1 MDTETDSSPL
11 RLPEAGNLLLDPL
24 WTPGPE
30 EIAPY
35 LDGMIL
41 SASGWR
47 AVFAADGDEES
58 SNPEAGPEHLL
69 LVGLAARVFAGAIRG
84 TLAEK
89 TSISTPG
96 AKLRVAVGAD
106 TRPTGP
112 LLAQAAIRAFLG
124 ERIEPEYL
132 FVAASP
138 EIMALTRTREDISGF
153 LYVSAS
159 HNPIGHNGLKMGLG
173 DGSVAG
179 GEFSTTLVAQFRAL
193 AADPS
198 ELQKTADMLRVSGS
212 AAELEIY
219 RMAPAQKRAAA
230 DIYRAFTE
238 EVIRG
243 PGPRAEEAIAEL
255 TVELQAIRPGIVA
268 DMNGSAR
275 TVSIDQSILA
285 DVGCRLQSI
294 NNTAGLIRHQIVP
307 EGAGLAECVTT
318 LSASSHADPG
328 FIMGYVPDNDG
339 DRGNLVV
346 SEAPGSA
353 RPLEAQ
359 EVFALAA
366 VAELSWLY
374 YTGTAG
380 PDSVRTDQKLAIV
393 VNGPTS
399 MRIERIAE
407 LLGTEVHRAEVGE
420 ANVVGR
426 ARELRDDGYI
436 VRFLG
441 EGSNG
446 GNITHPSAVRDP
458 IQTVFA
464 VLKLLYAPARAG
476 TPAPGRF
483 WLRRRTEH
491 HAGQT
496 GSDAGATTEATA
508 PVTLKLILDS
518 LPQFTTTSAYDP
530 MAIMKVACSDHGAL
544 KTEVERLWEAE
555 WPRLENIRTGLGV
568 TRYRYENYEGTVCR
582 PGRGNRTGRGRGG
595 FKILLTDDHDQPRAF
610 LWMRGSGTEPV
621 FRVMVDVEGDSSET
635 ERTLLHI
642 LRGMVTRADERVA
655 AST

>member
-1 MDTETDSSPL
+1 MDTETDFSPL
-11 RLPEAGNLLLDPL
+11 HLPDAGNLLLDPL
-24 WTPGPE
+24 WTPNPE

-35 LDGMIL
+35 LDRMIL

-47 AVFAADGDEES
+47 AVFAADGAEES
-58 SNPEAGPEHLL
+58 PNPEVCREHLL
-69 LVGLAARVFAGAIRG
+69 LVGLAARVFAGAIRQIR
-84 TLAEK
+84 AEE
-89 TSISTPG
+89 
-96 AKLRVAVGAD
+96 ARVAVGAD

-132 FVAASP
+132 FVVASP

-179 GEFSTTLVAQFRAL
+179 GEFSVALVGQFRTL
-193 AADPS
+193 AADPA
-198 ELQKTADMLRVSGS
+198 ELARTADMLRVSGS
-212 AAELEIY
+212 AAESRIY
-219 RMAPAQKRAAA
+219 RMAPAQKQTAA
-230 DIYRAFTE
+230 DVYRTFTE

-243 PGPRAEEAIAEL
+243 PGPQAQEAIAEL
-255 TVELQAIRPGIVA
+255 TTELQAIRPGIVA

-275 TVSIDQSILA
+275 SVSIDQLILTEI
-285 DVGCRLQSI
+285 GCRLQCI
-294 NNTAGLIRHQIVP
+294 NDTAGLIQHQIVP

-318 LSASSHADPG
+318 LSESSHADPG

-339 DRGNLVV
+339 DRGNLVI
-346 SEAPGSA
+346 SEAPGNA

-374 YTGTAG
+374 HTGAAG
-380 PDSVRTDQKLAIV
+380 PGPARTDHKLAIV

-399 MRIERIAE
+399 MRIERIAG

-426 ARELRDDGYI
+426 ARELRDDGYV

-446 GNITHPSAVRDP
+446 GNITHLPR
-458 IQTVFA
+458 FA
-464 VLKLLYAPARAG
+464 
-476 TPAPGRF
+476 TRF
-483 WLRRRTEH
+483 RR
-491 HAGQT
+491 
-496 GSDAGATTEATA
+496 
-508 PVTLKLILDS
+508 
-518 LPQFTTTSAYDP
+518 
-530 MAIMKVACSDHGAL
+530 
-544 KTEVERLWEAE
+544 
-555 WPRLENIRTGLGV
+555 
-568 TRYRYENYEGTVCR
+568 
-582 PGRGNRTGRGRGG
+582 
-595 FKILLTDDHDQPRAF
+595 
-610 LWMRGSGTEPV
+610 
-621 FRVMVDVEGDSSET
+621 SSPC
-635 ERTLLHI
+635 
-642 LRGMVTRADERVA
+642 
-655 AST
+655 

>member
-11 RLPEAGNLLLDPL
+11 CLPDAGNLLLDPHWIPSL
-24 WTPGPE
+24 E

-47 AVFAADGDEES
+47 AVFAEDGDEES
-58 SNPEAGPEHLL
+58 STPEAGPEHLL
-69 LVGLAARVFAGAIRG
+69 LVGLAARVFAGAIKQIR
-84 TLAEK
+84 AEE
-89 TSISTPG
+89 
-96 AKLRVAVGAD
+96 ARVAVGAD

-124 ERIEPEYL
+124 ERIKPEYL

-138 EIMALTRTREDISGF
+138 EIMAFTRAREDISGF

-179 GEFSTTLVAQFRAL
+179 GEFSATLVRQFRAL
-193 AADPS
+193 AADPA
-198 ELQKTADMLRVSGS
+198 ELQKTADMLRMSGS

-219 RMAPAQKRAAA
+219 RMAPAQKRAAT

-318 LSASSHADPG
+318 LSASSHTDPG

-339 DRGNLVV
+339 DRGNLVI

-380 PDSVRTDQKLAIV
+380 PDSVPTDQKLAIV

-426 ARELRDDGYI
+426 ARELRDDGYV

-483 WLRRRTEH
+483 WLRRRAEDH
-491 HAGQT
+491 QGQT
-496 GSDAGATTEATA
+496 DRGAG

-635 ERTLLHI
+635 ERALLHI
-642 LRGMVTRADERVA
+642 LRDMVTRADERVT

>member
-11 RLPEAGNLLLDPL
+11 HLPDAGTLLLDPH
-24 WTPGPE
+24 WTPDPG

-35 LDGMIL
+35 LNRMIL

-47 AVFAADGDEES
+47 AVFAADGNEES
-58 SNPEAGPEHLL
+58 LISEVRREHLL
-69 LVGLAARVFAGAIRG
+69 LVGLAARVFAGAVKQ
-84 TLAEK
+84 TATEK
-89 TSISTPG
+89 T
-96 AKLRVAVGAD
+96 RVAVGED

-112 LLAQAAIRAFLG
+112 LLAQAALRAFLG
-124 ERIEPEYL
+124 ERIEPVYL
-132 FVAASP
+132 FVTASP
-138 EIMALTRTREDISGF
+138 EIMAFTRTGENIGGF

-159 HNPIGHNGLKMGLG
+159 HNPIGHNGLKTGLD

-179 GEFSTTLVAQFRAL
+179 GEFSTALVNRFLEFAEDPDEL
-193 AADPS
+193 A
-198 ELQKTADMLRVSGS
+198 KTADMLRVSGS
-212 AAELEIY
+212 AAELNVY
-219 RMAPAQKRAAA
+219 RKAPERKREAA
-230 DIYRAFTE
+230 DSYRVFSE

-243 PGPRAEEAIAEL
+243 PGPQAEEALAEL
-255 TVELQAIRPGIVA
+255 TAELQAIRPGIVA

-275 TVSIDQSILA
+275 SVSIDRRILTET
-285 DVGCRLQSI
+285 GCRLQSI
-294 NNTAGLIRHQIVP
+294 NDTAGLIQHQIVP

-318 LSASSHADPG
+318 LSTSSGLDPG

-339 DRGNLVV
+339 DRGNLVI
-346 SEAPGSA
+346 SETPGSA

-374 YTGTAG
+374 YTGAVTE
-380 PDSVRTDQKLAIV
+380 DSGQRNQKLAVV

-407 LLGTEVHRAEVGE
+407 LLGAEVQRAEVGE

-464 VLKLLYAPARAG
+464 VLKLLYAPARG
-476 TPAPGRF
+476 ETPAPGQF
-483 WLRRRTEH
+483 WLRRRAERH
-491 HAGQT
+491 PRQA
-496 GSDAGATTEATA
+496 DPAV
-508 PVTLKLILDS
+508 PVSLTSILDS
-518 LPQFTTTSAYDP
+518 LPRFTTTSAYDP
-530 MAIMKVACSDHGAL
+530 MAIMKVRSDHGAL
-544 KTEVERLWEAE
+544 KREIERLWETE
-555 WPRLENIRTGLGV
+555 WPRLENVRTELGV
-568 TRYRYENYEGTVCR
+568 TGYRYENYEGTVCR
-582 PGRGNRTGRGRGG
+582 RGRGNRTGRERGG
-595 FKILLTDDHDQPRAF
+595 FKILLTDDHDQARAF
-610 LWMRGSGTEPV
+610 LWVRGSGTEPV
-621 FRVMVDVEGDSSET
+621 FRVMVDVEGDSSDT
-635 ERTLLHI
+635 ERTLLHL
-642 LRGMVTRADERVA
+642 LREMVTRADEAVSA
-655 AST
+655 TAD